1 MVLVVNKKSCYYY
14 AMNTT
19 EILEKIKR
27 TESPL
32 KRQLLMVALITNLLG
47 QKGKSAPIVIGG
59 CALSYYTR
67 EVYFTADIDLA
78 YADRDALDAVLK
90 ELDFKKQGRY
100 WISEELKIAIEA
112 PASGLPGEDST
123 VEVVEVADNFYCRII
138 GIEDLIIDRLNACK
152 YWKSEIDCEMVELLI
167 ERYAKELDWGYLEK
181 KGAMPNNNTVA
192 ELLELRKKAEQ

>member
-1 MVLVVNKKSCYYY
+1 
-14 AMNTT
+14 MNTT

-78 YADRDALDAVLK
+78 YSDRDALDAVLK

-112 PASGLPGEDST
+112 PASALTGEDSP
-123 VEVVEVADNFYCRII
+123 VEVVAIEDNFYCRII

-167 ERYAKELDWGYLEK
+167 KRYTKELDWGYLEK
-181 KGAMPNNNTVA
+181 KAALPDNNTVA
-192 ELLELRKKAEQ
+192 ELLELRKKAEK